1 VKENRPVA
9 ASSEQYVVIGA
20 LEPDGSS
27 VVVKAVRKKRP
38 VLDKLLSAI
47 GMINPYYRR
56 ITVFEGTPEEIKLK
70 GYEVGVRIK
79 LDID

>member
-1 VKENRPVA
+1 MA

-27 VVVKAVRKKRP
+27 VLVKAVRKKRP
-38 VLDKLLSAI
+38 VIDKLLSYI
-47 GMINPYYRR
+47 SMINPYYRR

>member
-1 VKENRPVA
+1 MA

-38 VLDKLLSAI
+38 VLDKLLSYI
-47 GMINPYYRR
+47 SMINPYYRR
-56 ITVFEGTPEEIKLK
+56 ITVFEGTPEEIKLR